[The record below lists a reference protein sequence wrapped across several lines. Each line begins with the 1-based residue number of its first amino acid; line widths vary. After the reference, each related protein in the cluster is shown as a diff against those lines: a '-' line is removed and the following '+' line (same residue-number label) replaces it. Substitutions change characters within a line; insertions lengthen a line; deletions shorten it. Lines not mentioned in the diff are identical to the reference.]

1 VFLLINGGSGSASE
15 PLAYFLKTTGRAT
28 LVGEPTPGAILAAVP
43 HPVGQ
48 GWVLTLPE
56 ADYYAADGVRLE
68 GHGVT
73 PHMSVPWIDAFI
85 AVADSLRPRYPYAA
99 ALLAAQ
105 GALSNVTA
113 ENRER
118 RLPVAERWARE
129 ALRLAPDSAA
139 PVNALSAALAS
150 QRHWAIGFA
159 VWDSLLAIAPER
171 LVVRYQ
177 IGRFA
182 ALSGEQLER
191 GEQSLRAYLAASRP
205 RNGPT
210 HAVAHWYL
218 GMLLEKQGDRSAAR
232 REYESGLALEPG
244 NVDLKASLARLASS
258 PTP

>member
-1 VFLLINGGSGSASE
+1 
-15 PLAYFLKTTGRAT
+15 
-28 LVGEPTPGAILAAVP
+28 
-43 HPVGQ
+43 
-48 GWVLTLPE
+48 VLTLPE

>member
-1 VFLLINGGSGSASE
+1 VF
-15 PLAYFLKTTGRAT
+15 
-28 LVGEPTPGAILAAVP
+28 
-43 HPVGQ
+43 
-48 GWVLTLPE
+48 TLPE

-68 GHGVT
+68 GHGVS
-73 PHMSVPWIDAFI
+73 PHVSVPWIDAFI

-113 ENRER
+113 ENRDK
-118 RLPVAERWARE
+118 RLPLAERFARE

-150 QRHWAIGFA
+150 QRHWAIGLA
-159 VWDSLLAIAPER
+159 LWDSLLAVSPGH

-177 IGRFA
+177 VGRFA
-182 ALSGEQLER
+182 ALSGERLES
-191 GEQSLRAYLAASRP
+191 GEQSLRAYLAAPRP

-210 HAVAHWYL
+210 HAFAHWYL
-218 GMLLEKQGDRSAAR
+218 GTILEKRGDRSAAR

-244 NVDLKASLARLASS
+244 NADLKASLARLASS